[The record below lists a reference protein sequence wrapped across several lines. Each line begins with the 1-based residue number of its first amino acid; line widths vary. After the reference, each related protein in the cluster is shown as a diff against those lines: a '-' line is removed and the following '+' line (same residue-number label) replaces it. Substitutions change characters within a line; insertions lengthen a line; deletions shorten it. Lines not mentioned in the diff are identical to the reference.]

1 MHAFVFSASQCRLS
15 CWFFS
20 IDPQFDFVRFRF
32 WFLNRSLPFV
42 WCKMQCK
49 RCGQFGHM
57 MKTCNETVYDSDAPP
72 PALPKPKTKKNKKAK
87 AASIASTKQSQAG
100 ACSITIT
107 AAPLLSKSPAV
118 NTKSK
123 RGRRKKTSVGE
134 GVTGYGRLFFFDQHY
149 GRLGWVQ
156 RSR

>member
-1 MHAFVFSASQCRLS
+1 
-15 CWFFS
+15 
-20 IDPQFDFVRFRF
+20 
-32 WFLNRSLPFV
+32 
-42 WCKMQCK
+42 
-49 RCGQFGHM
+49 M

-107 AAPLLSKSPAV
+107 APPLLSKSLAV

-134 GVTGYGRLFFFDQHY
+134 GVTGYGRLFFLISTTGD
-149 GRLGWVQ
+149 WVGFNEVGKPGVK
-156 RSR
+156 STNANIFSL

>member
-1 MHAFVFSASQCRLS
+1 MLKRATGR
-15 CWFFS
+15 
-20 IDPQFDFVRFRF
+20 P
-32 WFLNRSLPFV
+32 RSR
-42 WCKMQCK
+42 KIKGAEEGGKATGRQMQCK

-57 MKTCNETVYDSDAPP
+57 MKTCNETVYDNDAPP

-100 ACSITIT
+100 ACYITIT
-107 AAPLLSKSPAV
+107 APPLLSKSLAV

-134 GVTGYGRLFFFDQHY
+134 GVTGYGRLFFLISTTGD
-149 GRLGWVQ
+149 WVGFNEVGKPGVK
-156 RSR
+156 STNANIFSL